1 MSEAKIRVVVELVV
15 TDREVA
21 SYIKRTVVTDPT
33 TWSNGSVTN
42 LSEAVADFLVES
54 IGPSYPD
61 DDFNPEAESFFDRYH
76 AGDWLKSSRIKIEGG
91 T

>member
-15 TDREVA
+15 ADREVA
-21 SYIKRTVVTDPT
+21 SYIKRTVATDPT
-33 TWSNGSVTN
+33 TWSNGAPAN

-61 DDFNPEAESFFDRYH
+61 DPDPKAEVFFDRYH
-76 AGDWLKSSRIKIEGG
+76 AGDWLKSSRIKIEGES
-91 T
+91 